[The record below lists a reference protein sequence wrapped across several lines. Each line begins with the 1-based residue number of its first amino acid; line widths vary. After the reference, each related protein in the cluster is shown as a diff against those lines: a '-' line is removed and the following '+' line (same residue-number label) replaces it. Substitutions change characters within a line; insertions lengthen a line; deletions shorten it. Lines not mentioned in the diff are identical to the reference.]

1 MQQHSKVVTP
11 TSYSAHNKLCCQL
24 SLLRAEGSKKGALF
38 GITWLFFRWSLITEW
53 VYVLLVLVQES

>member
-38 GITWLFFRWSLITEW
+38 GINWLFFGGP
-53 VYVLLVLVQES
+53 